1 MPSSYFFW
9 PRIVYV
15 LLIISAGIIG
25 PLSYF
30 DAHSPHHVAN
40 TYHLTILE
48 DPGRTSRLFS
58 TLQAIRQS
66 RSQSSAHWE
75 VNHIPAVSNQ
85 FAIPLS
91 VRDLKFATDS
101 ADYSEITGV
110 HLQACLIWRIWD
122 DAPALSSAFI
132 PPPEKP
138 PNI

>member
-1 MPSSYFFW
+1 
-9 PRIVYV
+9 

-30 DAHSPHHVAN
+30 DIHSPHHVPN
-40 TYHLTILE
+40 TYHLAILE
-48 DPGRTSRLFS
+48 DPAQISRLFS

-66 RSQSSAHWE
+66 RSQSSAHWGQ
-75 VNHIPAVSNQ
+75 NHIPAVSNE
-85 FAIPLS
+85 FAIPLF
-91 VRDLKFATDS
+91 VKNLKFATDS

-110 HLQACLIWRIWD
+110 HLQACLIWRIGD

-138 PNI
+138 PKV

>member
-30 DAHSPHHVAN
+30 DAYSPHHVAN

-48 DPGRTSRLFS
+48 DPTHIGRLSS
-58 TLQAIRQS
+58 TLQAINK
-66 RSQSSAHWE
+66 SQSPANWAQ
-75 VNHIPAVSNQ
+75 NYIPAISNQ
-85 FAIPLS
+85 FAIPLFAKI
-91 VRDLKFATDS
+91 LKFATDN
-101 ADYSEITGV
+101 AYYSEMAGV
-110 HLQACLIWRIWD
+110 YLQTCLTCRIWD
-122 DAPALSSAFI
+122 YAPTSSSAFI

-138 PNI
+138 PTV

>member
-15 LLIISAGIIG
+15 LLILSAGIIG

-30 DAHSPHHVAN
+30 DAHSPHHVPN
-40 TYHLTILE
+40 SYHLTILE
-48 DPGRTSRLFS
+48 DPAQMSRLFS
-58 TLQAIRQS
+58 TLQAIRQG
-66 RSQSSAHWE
+66 RSQSSAHWGQ
-75 VNHIPAVSNQ
+75 NHIQAISNQ

-91 VRDLKFATDS
+91 AKILKLIRDNA
-101 ADYSEITGV
+101 YCSEMTEF
-110 HLQACLIWRIWD
+110 HLQACLTWRIWD

-132 PPPEKP
+132 PPPDKP